1 MRRIIL
7 AVIVWFTPL
16 MVDAG
21 LAPIAQAAGHATLL
35 KADRVLVLKA
45 KRKLYLLRGGQ
56 VLRRYRVALGRNP
69 LGPKRREGDGRT
81 PEGVYRLDWRNPD
94 SRFYR
99 SIHISYPD
107 ESDRRRA
114 AERGASA
121 GGDIMIHG
129 LPTGLN
135 GFEATH
141 ARRDWTEGCIAV
153 ANNEINEIWA
163 LVGDGTI
170 IEIRP

>member
-1 MRRIIL
+1 MRRLFPLLLVLSIPLAL
-7 AVIVWFTPL
+7 AVGPVPAT
-16 MVDAG
+16 
-21 LAPIAQAAGHATLL
+21 QAAGHAVFV

-45 KRKLYLLRGGQ
+45 KRKLYLLREGQ
-56 VLRRYRVALGRNP
+56 VLRRYRVALGRAP
-69 LGPKRREGDGRT
+69 QGTKTKEGDGRT

-114 AERGASA
+114 AARGVPP

-129 LPTGLN
+129 LPSHLE

-141 ARRDWTEGCIAV
+141 ARRDWTDGCIAV
-153 ANNEINEIWA
+153 TNREIDEIWS
-163 LVGDGTI
+163 LVEDGTI